1 MEELTQTDLEILE
14 AMRLERFRALFAE
27 ELSTA
32 LIALT
37 LDNRLV
43 IHCDQAATV
52 DALLVDPDNLAYFA
66 WLITG
71 AERIAL
77 YCVGEEIWSFDLEL
91 VASLLPE
98 MEPMATA
105 TLERTTAQS
114 QTPTQTPT
122 RLPIE
127 TVAKKI
133 AGITGQDEALIIN
146 NILQSRPQMSFE
158 NGTYLVPGDAGD
170 SAIDQWANDLK
181 AKLRQPIASEGN
193 GKVEAKPTTKAAT
206 KPATKAATKSTAR
219 RKPATKTAAKRSP
232 GKSTAKK
239 ES

>member
-1 MEELTQTDLEILE
+1 MELTSTDLEILE
-14 AMRLERFRALFAE
+14 AMRLERFRNLFAE
-27 ELSTA
+27 ELCTA
-32 LIALT
+32 VMMLT
-37 LDNRLV
+37 LENYLV
-43 IHCDQAATV
+43 IHCDQAEV
-52 DALLVDPDNLAYFA
+52 IDGLLDSDNLAYFA
-66 WLITG
+66 WLTTG
-71 AERIAL
+71 AEHIAL

-105 TLERTTAQS
+105 TLEKPTTQS
-114 QTPTQTPT
+114 TAPTSTPT

-133 AGITGQDEALIIN
+133 AAITGQDEELIIN
-146 NILQSRPQMSFE
+146 NILQSRPPMSFE
-158 NGTYLVPGDAGD
+158 NGTYLVPSDAGD

-181 AKLRQPIASEGN
+181 AKLRQPIDSEGN
-193 GKVEAKPTTKAAT
+193 GKVEAQ
-206 KPATKAATKSTAR
+206 PATKADTKSTAR
-219 RKPATKTAAKRSP
+219 RKPATKTAAKRST